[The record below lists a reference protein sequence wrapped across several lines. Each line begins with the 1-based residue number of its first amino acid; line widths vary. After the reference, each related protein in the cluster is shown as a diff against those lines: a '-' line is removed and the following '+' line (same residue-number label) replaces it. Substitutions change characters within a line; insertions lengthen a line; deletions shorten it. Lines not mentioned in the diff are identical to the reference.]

1 MLNYSRQGK
10 KDIATFKLKI
20 NLVDILGGKIMPKNA
35 KKVKSNK
42 GELAVKI
49 IAGILAVLMVMSV
62 GGTLLFYLIG
72 M

>member
-1 MLNYSRQGK
+1 
-10 KDIATFKLKI
+10 
-20 NLVDILGGKIMPKNA
+20 MPKEA
-35 KKVKSNK
+35 TKKIKRNR

-49 IAGILAVLMVMSV
+49 IAGILALLMIMSV

>member
-1 MLNYSRQGK
+1 MGK
-10 KDIATFKLKI
+10 GKNIAIFSLRIILKYI
-20 NLVDILGGKIMPKNA
+20 GGKIMPKEA
-35 KKVKSNK
+35 TKKIKRNR

-49 IAGILAVLMVMSV
+49 IAGILALLMIMSV

>member
-1 MLNYSRQGK
+1 
-10 KDIATFKLKI
+10 
-20 NLVDILGGKIMPKNA
+20 MPKEA
-35 KKVKSNK
+35 TKKIKRNK

-49 IAGILAVLMVMSV
+49 IAGILALLMVMSV